1 MSEKPQIRHLESH
14 HHHDI
19 PEGRS
24 SDGSSL
30 YRTRSGRSGTGEVA
44 VEKGQAALLTNPLL
58 GKTEAD
64 LLHDVD
70 AYVERTGLH
79 HIRDLLYKGAL
90 IAQDRENAERLPQLT
105 EEEKQYF
112 REEKTHR
119 FKQSKTLYWTVFMCS
134 MAAVVQGMDQSVT
147 NGANLFWPQQFGVG
161 GDSTRDTL
169 LLGLTAAAPYLSSA
183 FLSCWLTYPLNKYF
197 GRRGAIF
204 ISTTCAFLGCI
215 WNGVTNS
222 WQHLF
227 VSRLF
232 LGLGIGPKSATVPM
246 FAAEIAP
253 ANIRG
258 ALTLQWQTW
267 TAFGIMLGTVS
278 SLVFY
283 NVPDPSGIT
292 GLNWRLMLGSAMLPC
307 IPVMAQVYLIP
318 ESPRWLM
325 TKGRHEEAWQAY
337 RKLRRSDIQ
346 AATELFYTAECLAA
360 EAEYSESEKRSQ
372 IAQMLTI
379 KRNLRA
385 FRASTVVMFM
395 QQFCGINAIAYYSS
409 TIFTNAGQDDITA
422 LLGSFGYGAI
432 NWVFSYPAFFTIDH
446 FGRRSL
452 LLFTLPFLSL
462 FMFVAGSGF
471 WLSSNDAQL
480 AMVTTGIYIF
490 AAFYGPGAGPVPF
503 PYSAEVYP
511 IQVRELGMSWA
522 TAVTWVKRFESA
534 FVASFADLSIVR
546 LCFVCQFFNF
556 LNALFFP
563 LQLRS
568 WTSAGAFY
576 WFGGWNAVL
585 WVLVL
590 LFVPETKLR
599 TLEELDE
606 VFSMST
612 KRQVAYGLS
621 SPAYWF
627 KKYILRQD
635 IYRSE
640 LSPSSHS
647 DFHPHEEKSAP
658 RIDHREKV

>member
-1 MSEKPQIRHLESH
+1 MSAEKPQLRHLESQGG
-14 HHHDI
+14 
-19 PEGRS
+19 PEAPRVS
-24 SDGSSL
+24 ADGSSL
-30 YRTRSGRSGTGEVA
+30 TRTRTGRSGRGEVI
-44 VEKGQAALLTNPLL
+44 VENGAAALLTNPLL
-58 GKTEAD
+58 GKTEVD
-64 LLHDVD
+64 LRRDVD
-70 AYVERTGLH
+70 DYVERTGLT
-79 HIRDLLYKGAL
+79 HIRELLYKAAL
-90 IAQDRENAERLPQLT
+90 VAQDRENADRLPQLT
-105 EEEKQYF
+105 EEEKRYF

-119 FKQSKTLYWTVFMCS
+119 FRQSKTLYYQVFMCS
-134 MAAVVQGMDQSVT
+134 MAAVVQGMDQTVI

-169 LLGLTAAAPYLSSA
+169 LLGLTAAAPYLCSA
-183 FLSCWLTYPLNKYF
+183 FFSCWLTYPLNKYF

-215 WNGVTNS
+215 WNALTNN
-222 WQHLF
+222 WWHLF
-227 VSRLF
+227 ISRLF

-246 FAAEIAP
+246 LAAEIAP

-283 NVPDPSGIT
+283 NVEDRPGIT
-292 GLNWRLMLGSAMLPC
+292 GLNWRLMLGSALLPC
-307 IPVMAQVYLIP
+307 IPVMAQVYFTP

-325 TKGRHEEAWQAY
+325 MNNRHEEAWQAF
-337 RKLRRSDIQ
+337 RRLRRSELQ

-360 EAEYSESEKRSQ
+360 EMEYKEHEKRSM
-372 IAQMLTI
+372 INQMFTI
-379 KRNLRA
+379 KRNVRA
-385 FRASTVVMFM
+385 FRASSIVMFM

-409 TIFTNAGQDDITA
+409 TIFENAGQDQITS
-422 LLGSFGYGAI
+422 LLGSFGYGCI

-452 LLFTLPFLSL
+452 LLFTLPFLSM
-462 FMFVAGSGF
+462 FMFIAGSGF
-471 WLSSNDAQL
+471 YLSTSDAQL

-522 TAVTWVKRFESA
+522 TAVTW
-534 FVASFADLSIVR
+534 
-546 LCFVCQFFNF
+546 FFNF

-568 WTSAGAFY
+568 WGSSGAFY
-576 WFGGWNAVL
+576 WFGGWNAIL

-612 KRQVAYGLS
+612 KRQVAYGLG

-627 KKYILRQD
+627 KRYILRHD
-635 IYRSE
+635 IQRSE
-640 LSPSSHS
+640 LS
-647 DFHPHEEKSAP
+647 DFHPSEDKQPP
-658 RIDHREKV
+658 RFEHREKV